1 MGYDIIETGR
11 GSTHI
16 HHADHRDR
24 EASFDSTRFGSSE
37 DFRALLAALDLPDE
51 PVIEHEQVRGNHAGI
66 RYVWANDRLLMVTG
80 DNPFNLGAPTETR
93 NGVWAGRI
101 GLEGQSD
108 AVDTAIVAIEERRD
122 LTDGDFHATKRVMI

>member
-1 MGYDIIETGR
+1 MGYTIIESAR
-11 GSTHI
+11 RSTHI
-16 HHADHRDR
+16 HHAEHRDR
-24 EASFDSTRFGSSE
+24 EASFDNTRFGSRA
-37 DFRALLAALDLPDE
+37 DFRALLATLDLPDE

-66 RYVWANDRLLMVTG
+66 SYVWANDRLLMVTG

-108 AVDTAIVAIEERRD
+108 AVEAAIVAIEERRD
-122 LTDGDFHATKRVMI
+122 MTDGDVHATERVMI